1 MRWHSLRRAC
11 LKWPAHK
18 MEAAAILGPDKEG
31 EDMKTEHSYSAKGVL
46 AALGRSALY
55 QLFFV
60 AVQVLLPFVYGI
72 GIAADA
78 AINRGADLAQGAQA
92 VAERLLD
99 GLSALTLL
107 SCLIIA
113 AVLLLWFLLRRKPL
127 SEAAGLRHCSGWTVG
142 FCAFGAVGLYVLVSL
157 VLALLPESWMEEYG
171 KAMRLSTETGLI
183 PALAVVAG
191 APVAEEL
198 VFRGVIQSRLE
209 RAMPVWIA
217 IVLQAVLF
225 GFIHGTPVQIG
236 YAFLMGLLF
245 GYIRYR
251 TGSILP
257 TIAAHAAFNAM
268 NDPLGL
274 LGGFAE
280 KWQFLAVMAAVCA
293 AGCVLCRRGLSGLR
307 TAPEAEARPTSP
319 TVCEEI
325 TE

>member
-1 MRWHSLRRAC
+1 
-11 LKWPAHK
+11 
-18 MEAAAILGPDKEG
+18 
-31 EDMKTEHSYSAKGVL
+31 MKTEHSYSAKGVL

-113 AVLLLWFLLRRKPL
+113 AVLLLWFLLRKKPL

-191 APVAEEL
+191 APLAEEL

-245 GYIRYR
+245 GYIYSLSH
-251 TGSILP
+251 GEHP
-257 TIAAHAAFNAM
+257 AHDRRARRVQRNERPAGAF
-268 NDPLGL
+268 GRFC
-274 LGGFAE
+274 GE
-280 KWQFLAVMAAVCA
+280 VAVP
-293 AGCVLCRRGLSGLR
+293 CRHGRRMRGGLR
-307 TAPEAEARPTSP
+307 ALPPRFERTKNSAGGRSKAYIADGLRGDHR
-319 TVCEEI
+319 I
-325 TE
+325 TEKAPFKEKLFERRFALL

>member
-1 MRWHSLRRAC
+1 
-11 LKWPAHK
+11 
-18 MEAAAILGPDKEG
+18 
-31 EDMKTEHSYSAKGVL
+31 MKTEHSYSAKGVL

-55 QLFFV
+55 LLFFV

-72 GIAADA
+72 GIAADS

-113 AVLLLWFLLRRKPL
+113 AVLLLWFLLRKKPL

-236 YAFLMGLLF
+236 YAFLMGLHF

-251 TGSILP
+251 RGAS
-257 TIAAHAAFNAM
+257 AHDRRARRVQRNERPAGAF
-268 NDPLGL
+268 GRFC
-274 LGGFAE
+274 GE
-280 KWQFLAVMAAVCA
+280 VAVP
-293 AGCVLCRRGLSGLR
+293 CRHGRRMRGGLR
-307 TAPEAEARPTSP
+307 ALPPRFERTKNSAGGRSKVHIADGLRGDHR
-319 TVCEEI
+319 I
-325 TE
+325 TEKAPFKESSLKGALRFCD

>member
-1 MRWHSLRRAC
+1 
-11 LKWPAHK
+11 
-18 MEAAAILGPDKEG
+18 
-31 EDMKTEHSYSAKGVL
+31 MKTEHSYSAKGVL

-55 QLFFV
+55 LLFFV

-113 AVLLLWFLLRRKPL
+113 AVLLLWFLLRKKPL

-157 VLALLPESWMEEYG
+157 VLALLPESWMAEYG
-171 KAMRLSTETGLI
+171 KAMRLSTETGMI

-191 APVAEEL
+191 APLAEEL

-217 IVLQAVLF
+217 MVLQAVLF

-268 NDPLGL
+268 NDPLGRFC
-274 LGGFAE
+274 GE
-280 KWQFLAVMAAVCA
+280 VAVS
-293 AGCVLCRRGLSGLR
+293 CRHGRRMRGGLR
-307 TAPEAEARPTSP
+307 ALPPRFERTKNSAGGRSKVHIADGLRGDHR
-319 TVCEEI
+319 I
-325 TE
+325 TEKAPFKESSLKGALRFCD

>member
-1 MRWHSLRRAC
+1 
-11 LKWPAHK
+11 
-18 MEAAAILGPDKEG
+18 
-31 EDMKTEHSYSAKGVL
+31 MKTEHSYSAKGVL

-78 AINRGADLAQGAQA
+78 AINRGSDLAQGAQA

-113 AVLLLWFLLRRKPL
+113 AVLLLWFLLRKKPL

-251 TGSILP
+251 TGGHPAHDRRARRVQRNERPAGAFGRFCGEVAVPCRHGRRMRGRLRALP
-257 TIAAHAAFNAM
+257 PRFERTKNSAGGRSKVHIA
-268 NDPLGL
+268 D
-274 LGGFAE
+274 
-280 KWQFLAVMAAVCA
+280 
-293 AGCVLCRRGLSGLR
+293 GLR
-307 TAPEAEARPTSP
+307 GDHR
-319 TVCEEI
+319 I
-325 TE
+325 TEKAPFKESSLKGALRFCD

>member
-1 MRWHSLRRAC
+1 
-11 LKWPAHK
+11 
-18 MEAAAILGPDKEG
+18 
-31 EDMKTEHSYSAKGVL
+31 MKTEHSYSAKGVL

-55 QLFFV
+55 LLFFV

-113 AVLLLWFLLRRKPL
+113 AVLLLWFLLRKKPL

-183 PALAVVAG
+183 PALAWWPARRLRRSSYSAASSSRGWNGPCRCGSQLYCKRYSLDSSTERRCRSLRVSHGPA
-191 APVAEEL
+191 
-198 VFRGVIQSRLE
+198 FRL
-209 RAMPVWIA
+209 
-217 IVLQAVLF
+217 
-225 GFIHGTPVQIG
+225 
-236 YAFLMGLLF
+236 YC
-245 GYIRYR
+245 YR

-268 NDPLGL
+268 NDPLGAF
-274 LGGFAE
+274 G
-280 KWQFLAVMAAVCA
+280 AV
-293 AGCVLCRRGLSGLR
+293 LRRSGSSLPSGRRMRGGLR
-307 TAPEAEARPTSP
+307 ALPPRFERTKNSAGGRSKAHIADGLRGDHR
-319 TVCEEI
+319 I
-325 TE
+325 TEKAPFKESSLKGALRFCD